1 MGDSENMMPIECKTK
16 FTKESF
22 RDMHYYALFKDGTRG
37 KVMMACS
44 IIILITGLLIIGI
57 SVAYG
62 DLSSIPYAV
71 GLLLIISFY
80 LMLPR
85 ILANSA
91 FKKTPAYFDVGIT
104 YSFFDDHFTMVTT
117 SDLINSTDEMKYGIL
132 FKVAETK
139 DYFFLWVLQ
148 TPSLIVN
155 KNGFTS
161 GTPEELSALF
171 AKVLPPKK
179 FVKKVK

>member
-1 MGDSENMMPIECKTK
+1 MMPIECKTK

-22 RDMHYYALFKDGTRG
+22 RDMQYYALFKDGTRG
-37 KVMMACS
+37 KVMMACL
-44 IIILITGLLIIGI
+44 IILLIIAIFMIGL

-62 DLSSIPYAV
+62 YLSGVPYAV
-71 GLLLIISFY
+71 VFLLLNLFY
-80 LMLPR
+80 LMIPR

-117 SDLINSTDEMKYGIL
+117 SDLINSTDEMKYRIL

-148 TPSLIVN
+148 TPSLIIN